1 MATIN
6 AEIVAIGSEL
16 LLGQIVD
23 TNSAWMA
30 QRLAEVGV
38 NLFYKTIVG
47 DNAGRMR
54 EIISRALERSDVVIT
69 SGGIGP
75 TEDDLTR
82 EIVAEAT
89 GRPLVLDS
97 ELLGQI
103 EERFRKRGFIMTKN
117 NEKQAYIPAGSIP
130 VENPNGTAP
139 SFIVEDSR
147 GVVIALPGVPFEMK
161 WLFDNRVIPYLR
173 EKFNLREMIVSR
185 VLKIAEIGESG
196 VDDRIGHLIRNSI
209 NPTVGV
215 LAHPGQVDVRISVK
229 TDSVEKAY
237 ALIAPVEREVREA
250 FAPHVFAVD
259 HETMEDVVGKLLKA
273 KGVSIAVI
281 EDLTGGMIAQRLQ
294 QAARES
300 LAEAMIAP
308 TQPPLRRVLRHS
320 HHPERVQALLEDDDA
335 LTQELA
341 YGIRVH
347 SQADLGLAV
356 RAIPD
361 PLRTTQNLS
370 PGKTYMAVADAKGL
384 YTRDYNFAGRG
395 NPDLTR
401 ITMYALNLV
410 RRTLE
415 GTV

>member
-1 MATIN
+1 MATVN

-30 QRLAEVGV
+30 QRLAAIGV

-54 EIISRALERSDVVIT
+54 EILSRGLERSDVVIT

-82 EIVAEAT
+82 EIVAEVT
-89 GRPLVLDS
+89 DRELILDPT
-97 ELLGQI
+97 LLQQI
-103 EERFRKRGFIMTKN
+103 EERFRRRGFIMTKN

-139 SFIVEDSR
+139 SFIVEDSN
-147 GVVIALPGVPFEMK
+147 GVIISLPGVPFEMK
-161 WLFDNRVIPYLR
+161 WLFDHRVIPYLR
-173 EKFNLREMIVSR
+173 DKFDLREMIVSR
-185 VLKIAEIGESG
+185 VLKIAEIGESS
-196 VDDRIGHLIRNSI
+196 VDDRIGHLIRQSA

-229 TDSVEKAY
+229 ADSVEKAEQ
-237 ALIAPVEREVREA
+237 LIAPVEQEVRAA
-250 FAPHVFAVD
+250 FGHHVFAID
-259 HETMEDVVGKLLKA
+259 NETMEDVVAKLLQA
-273 KGVSIAVI
+273 KGMSIAVL
-281 EDLTGGMIAQRLQ
+281 EDLTGGMIAQHLQ

-300 LAEAMIAP
+300 LAEAMIAH
-308 TQPPLRRVLRHS
+308 TEEPLRRVLRHS
-320 HHPERVQALLEDDDA
+320 RQPERVEELLQDDAA

-347 SQADLGLAV
+347 SHADLGLAV
-356 RAIPD
+356 RALPD
-361 PLRTTQNLS
+361 RSRTTQNLS
-370 PGKTYMAVADAKGL
+370 PGTTYMTVADAHGL
-384 YTRDYNFAGRG
+384 HSREYNFAGRG

-401 ITMYALNLV
+401 ITMHALNLV